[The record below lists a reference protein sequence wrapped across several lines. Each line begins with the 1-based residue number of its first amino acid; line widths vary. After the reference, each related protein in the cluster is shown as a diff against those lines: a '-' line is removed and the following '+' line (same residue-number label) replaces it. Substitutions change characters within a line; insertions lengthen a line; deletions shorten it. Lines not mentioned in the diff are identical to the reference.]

1 MNRLLIDISPFIYG
15 IFWSVAALFVTT
27 QNAPAFNKLKNGFET
42 ITNNYLIPLSGAVA
56 GAALILFVIISYY
69 KPEMLKR
76 VGEIFILSI
85 ISYGGLEIMKGISES
100 FS

>member
-1 MNRLLIDISPFIYG
+1 MNRLLIDVAPFFYG
-15 IFWSVAALFVTT
+15 LVFSILALFATT
-27 QNAPAFNKLKNGFET
+27 QNSYAFNKLKNGFET

>member
-1 MNRLLIDISPFIYG
+1 MNRLLIDIHPFFY
-15 IFWSVAALFVTT
+15 ALIVSITAFFVTT
-27 QNAPAFNKLKNGFET
+27 QETYAFNKLKNGFET

-56 GAALILFVIISYY
+56 GAALITFVIVSYY

-76 VGEIFILSI
+76 VGEIFVLSI
-85 ISYGGLEIMKGISES
+85 VAYGGLEIMRGITES